1 MNKIVLLRVLR
12 SFITLMI
19 GGGVI
24 GFLHDKDILLA
35 FILLLL
41 LVFNL
46 KKEID
51 IEKSKETTIILLLG
65 TLVSA
70 VLGVLVNYG
79 GLKMNIGCITI
90 YLPLEIFLFGFQ

>member
-41 LVFNL
+41 LLFNL
-46 KKEID
+46 KKEMKRNVKYSF
-51 IEKSKETTIILLLG
+51 KSIHISTFPLF
-65 TLVSA
+65 
-70 VLGVLVNYG
+70 
-79 GLKMNIGCITI
+79 CIN
-90 YLPLEIFLFGFQ
+90 